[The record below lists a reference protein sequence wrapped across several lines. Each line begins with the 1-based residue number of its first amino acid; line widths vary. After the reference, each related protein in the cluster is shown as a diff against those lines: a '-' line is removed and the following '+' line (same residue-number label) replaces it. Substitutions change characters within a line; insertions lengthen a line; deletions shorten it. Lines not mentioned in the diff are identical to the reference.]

1 MSDPVHIDTSADG
14 DDEPERARDEGVQA
28 AVDSPLAAIRE
39 RHRQQRE
46 QASSVDLAVPDLDDP
61 PVFVRY
67 RTDVS
72 HNHIRQMYAK
82 REKRGKQQGGYDWE
96 VLAAADV
103 LVEACVGV
111 YTKLEDGTQVGYA
124 IDGDKDD
131 WPAFDLRLADMV
143 GMDVDQQKP
152 PRAVDVARA
161 LYGSDPRVIQASGE
175 LARIVGYTSG
185 SEAMPGE

>member
-1 MSDPVHIDTSADG
+1 MTDPVHIDTSAQG
-14 DDEPERARDEGVQA
+14 EDEPEFARGEGVQA

-72 HNHIRQMYAK
+72 HDRIKRMYNK

-111 YTKLEDGTQVGYA
+111 YTKLEDGTKVGYA
-124 IDGDKDD
+124 LDADKDD

-161 LYGSDPRVIQASGE
+161 LYGSDPRVIQASGDI
-175 LARIVGYTSG
+175 ARIVGYAEENEG
-185 SEAMPGE
+185 LPGE